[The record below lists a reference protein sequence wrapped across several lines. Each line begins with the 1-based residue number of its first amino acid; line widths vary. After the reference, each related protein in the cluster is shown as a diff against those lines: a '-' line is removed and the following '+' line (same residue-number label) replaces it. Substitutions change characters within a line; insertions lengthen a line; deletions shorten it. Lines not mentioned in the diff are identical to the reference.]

1 MTPVADGR
9 SEDRETVAERSVRVA
24 VMAAEEIT
32 EISGLPLTAEFAA
45 VGREEGVSVRHR
57 RLG

>member
-1 MTPVADGR
+1 M
-9 SEDRETVAERSVRVA
+9 RVA
-24 VMAAEEIT
+24 VMAEEEIT

-45 VGREEGVSVRHR
+45 FGREEGVSVRRH